1 MCFSSPKIPDPPKQV
16 TVQEDDEVGEDEMG
30 TDANASKNPPKKQGR
45 RLLTVGL
52 RAPIKSSGVS
62 YS

>member
-1 MCFSSPKIPDPPKQV
+1 M
-16 TVQEDDEVGEDEMG
+16 TVQEDDEVGEVEMG
-30 TDANASKNPPKKQGR
+30 TEAMASKNPPKKQGR